1 MLLINDDFIKNIV
14 DGQVNLPIGFKY
26 VIKLIIRSEC
36 DGQPIYLS
44 KKQKENL
51 KKLLARALNNN
62 QLLIF
67 SEIERNSRTITSIL
81 INLSRKTKIPLSTL
95 KFNAKILKQLE
106 LIAFTDFSNVELTNF
121 GKFVFTILGGR
132 NPR

>member
-1 MLLINDDFIKNIV
+1 M
-14 DGQVNLPIGFKY
+14 
-26 VIKLIIRSEC
+26 
-36 DGQPIYLS
+36 S
-44 KKQKENL
+44 KKQREDL

-62 QLLIF
+62 QLLIL

-95 KFNAKILKQLE
+95 KFNAKILRQLE
-106 LIAFTDFSNVELTNF
+106 LIAFTDFSNAELTNF
-121 GKFVFTILGGR
+121 GRFVFVTVGGE